1 MEADKNFVIYCV
13 QDGIKW
19 YYANCFF
26 KPFMPGL
33 INAFLYRS
41 RESAEKACRAF
52 GNSKNLSIIEN

>member
-1 MEADKNFVIYCV
+1 MEPDKNFVICYI

-33 INAFLYRS
+33 INAFSYRS
-41 RESAEKACRAF
+41 RESAEKVCSTLE
-52 GNSKNLSIIEN
+52 NNENLLIEEV